1 MKKLIETLKK
11 LGATEEEA
19 EKTAKVIYRLRQKMN
34 KSGELNRIKEVF
46 EKDPMLLLEGG
57 HSMYEGFTLLFLS
70 HQWEEK

>member
-11 LGATEEEA
+11 LEATEEEA
-19 EKTAKVIYRLRQKMN
+19 EKTAVVLYRLRKKMN
-34 KSGELNRIKEVF
+34 ESGELSRTRKVF